1 MAESITAIVT
11 ALGFP
16 SVESFIALILL
27 AGAIIGAIVVIV
39 TIRPL
44 LEMFPYAYPNA
55 RVRARV
61 GRLFSEKQITEII
74 ESDNVDEVQNYLR
87 GFPEYAKYV
96 DQYPLEKALDAQLAE
111 TYDLVARIAPGD
123 IRDVF
128 RALLKKWDIRNIKS
142 LITAKEVGLDSEK
155 TMELIIPFGDLK
167 EDLGRLSEVNTIT
180 DIITGLE
187 GTDYAQILED
197 ALPAYESSQM
207 VLPLEAALDKYYL
220 ENLLKAS
227 SNPADDNSSLIHTYI
242 GSQVDVTN
250 LKIILR
256 AKVDGLKYDD
266 ISPYMISNGYQ
277 IRDWKL
283 KDLMEAED
291 VAAVV
296 SSMEGTD
303 YSPILSEALNKY
315 NQTGSIAAFEKDLDA
330 YLTKMA
336 RNFAVKKPFGAGP
349 MIGFLNRKENE
360 VRNLKVI
367 ARGKREDNFPVS
379 MIKEM
384 LI

>member
-16 SVESFIALILL
+16 SVEAFIAVLL
-27 AGAIIGAIVVIV
+27 LGGAIIGAIVVIA

-44 LEMFPYAYPNA
+44 LDLFPYAYPNA

-61 GRLFSEKQITEII
+61 GRLFSEKQLSEIL
-74 ESDNVDEVQNYLR
+74 ESDNLDEVQNYLR
-87 GFPEYAKYV
+87 GFPEYAQYV
-96 DQYPLEKALDAQLAE
+96 DKYPLEKALDAQLAD

-123 IRDVF
+123 IKPVF

-142 LITAKEVGLDSEK
+142 VITAKEVGLNSEK
-155 TMELIIPFGDLK
+155 TMELLIPFGDLK
-167 EDLGRLSEVNTIT
+167 DDLGQLSEVNSVT
-180 DIITGLE
+180 DIITALE
-187 GTDYAQILED
+187 GTDYAKILED
-197 ALPAYESSQM
+197 ALPAYQNTQM

-220 ENLLKAS
+220 ENLLRAS
-227 SNPADDNSSLIHTYI
+227 ANPADDNSSLVHTYI

-291 VAAVV
+291 VSAVV
-296 SSMEGTD
+296 SAMEGTD
-303 YSPILSEALNKY
+303 YAPILSEALNGY
-315 NQTGSIAAFEKDLDA
+315 TQTGSIAPFEKDLDS

-367 ARGKREDNFPVS
+367 ARGKREVNFPAA

-384 LI
+384 LV

>member
-1 MAESITAIVT
+1 MVESITAIVT

-16 SVESFIALILL
+16 SVESFIGILLL

-44 LEMFPYAYPNA
+44 LDMFPYAYPNA

-61 GRLFSEKQITEII
+61 GRLFSEKQISEII
-74 ESDNVDEVQNYLR
+74 ESDDMEEVQNYLR

-96 DQYPLEKALDAQLAE
+96 DQYSLEKALDTQLAE

-123 IRDVF
+123 IQNVF

-142 LITAKEVGLDSEK
+142 LITAKEVGLSSEE
-155 TMELIIPFGDLK
+155 TMELLIPFGDLK
-167 EDLGRLSEVNTIT
+167 DDLGRLSEVNNIT

-187 GTDYAQILED
+187 GTVYSQILED
-197 ALPAYESSQM
+197 ALPAYESTKM

-220 ENLLKAS
+220 ENILKAS
-227 SNPADDNSSLIHTYI
+227 SNPSDENSSLIHTYV
-242 GSQVDVTN
+242 GSQVDITN

-291 VAAVV
+291 VNAVI

-303 YSPILSEALNKY
+303 YSPVLSDALSKY
-315 NQTGSIAAFEKDLDA
+315 GQTGSISVFEKDLDI

-336 RNFAVKKPFGAGP
+336 KNFALKKPFGAGP

-360 VRNLKVI
+360 IKNLKVI
-367 ARGKREDNFPVS
+367 ARGKREANFSASV
-379 MIKEM
+379 IKEM
-384 LI
+384 LV

>member
-1 MAESITAIVT
+1 MVESITAIVT

-16 SVESFIALILL
+16 SVEAFIAVLL
-27 AGAIIGAIVVIV
+27 LGGAIIGAIVVIV

-44 LEMFPYAYPNA
+44 LDLFPYAYPNA

-61 GRLFSEKQITEII
+61 GRLFSEKQLSEIL
-74 ESDNVDEVQNYLR
+74 ESDNLDEVQNYLR
-87 GFPEYAKYV
+87 GFPEYAQYV
-96 DQYPLEKALDAQLAE
+96 DKYPLEKALDAQLAD

-123 IRDVF
+123 IKPVF

-142 LITAKEVGLDSEK
+142 VITAKEVGLNSEK
-155 TMELIIPFGDLK
+155 TMELLIPFGDLK
-167 EDLGRLSEVNTIT
+167 DDLGQLSEVNSVT
-180 DIITGLE
+180 DIITALE
-187 GTDYAQILED
+187 GTDYAKVLED
-197 ALPAYESSQM
+197 ALPAYQNTQM

-220 ENLLKAS
+220 ENLLRAS
-227 SNPADDNSSLIHTYI
+227 ANPADDNSSLVHIYI
-242 GSQVDVTN
+242 GSQVDITN

-291 VAAVV
+291 VSAVV
-296 SSMEGTD
+296 SAMEGTD
-303 YSPILSEALNKY
+303 YAPILSEALNGY
-315 NQTGSIAAFEKDLDA
+315 TQTGSIASFEKDLDI

-360 VRNLKVI
+360 IRNLKVI
-367 ARGKREDNFPVS
+367 ARGKREANFPAA

-384 LI
+384 LV

>member
-1 MAESITAIVT
+1 MDESITAIVT
-11 ALGFP
+11 SLGFP
-16 SVESFIALILL
+16 SVESFIAILL
-27 AGAIIGAIVVIV
+27 LVGAVIGAIVVIA

-44 LEMFPYAYPNA
+44 LSMFPYAYPNA
-55 RVRARV
+55 RIRARV
-61 GRLFSEKQITEII
+61 GQLFSEKQLSEIL
-74 ESDNVDEVQNYLR
+74 ESDNQNEVQNYLR

-96 DQYPLEKALDAQLAE
+96 DQYPLEKALDTQLADS
-111 TYDLVARIAPGD
+111 YDLVARIAPGD

-142 LITAKEVGLDSEK
+142 IITAKEAGLSSEK
-155 TMELIIPFGDLK
+155 TMELLIPFGDLK
-167 EDLGRLSEVNTIT
+167 DEMGRLSEVNSVT
-180 DIITGLE
+180 DIITALE
-187 GTDYAQILED
+187 GTEYAQILED
-197 ALPAYESSQM
+197 ALPAYQNSQM
-207 VLPLEAALDKYYL
+207 VLPLEAALDKHYM
-220 ENLLKAS
+220 ENLLVAS
-227 SNPADDNSSLIHTYI
+227 ANPYDENTSIIHTYV
-242 GSQVDVTN
+242 GSQVDATN

-256 AKVDGLKYDD
+256 SKVDGLKYDD

-277 IRDWKL
+277 LRDWKL

-291 VAAVV
+291 VGAVV
-296 SSMEGTD
+296 SAMEGTD
-303 YSPILSEALNKY
+303 YAPILSEALTEY
-315 NQTGSIAAFEKDLDA
+315 NQTGSVAPFEKDLDT

-336 RNFAVKKPFGAGP
+336 RNFAVKQPFGAGP

-367 ARGKREDNFPVS
+367 ARGKRENNFPVA

>member
-1 MAESITAIVT
+1 MAEDITAIVT

-16 SVESFIALILL
+16 SVEAFTAVLLL
-27 AGAIIGAIVVIV
+27 AGVIIGAIVVIA

-44 LEMFPYAYPNA
+44 LDLFPYAYPNA

-61 GRLFSEKQITEII
+61 GRLFSEKQLSEIL
-74 ESDNVDEVQNYLR
+74 ESDNLDEVQNYLR
-87 GFPEYAKYV
+87 GFPEYAQYV
-96 DQYPLEKALDAQLAE
+96 DKYPLEKALDTQLAD

-123 IRDVF
+123 IKGVF

-142 LITAKEVGLDSEK
+142 VITAKEVGLNSEK
-155 TMELIIPFGDLK
+155 TMELLIPFGDLK
-167 EDLGRLSEVNTIT
+167 DDLGQLSEVNSVT
-180 DIITGLE
+180 DIITALE
-187 GTDYAQILED
+187 GTDYAKILED
-197 ALPAYESSQM
+197 ALPAYQNTQM

-220 ENLLKAS
+220 ENLLRAS
-227 SNPADDNSSLIHTYI
+227 ANPADDNSSLVHTYI

-291 VAAVV
+291 VSAVV
-296 SSMEGTD
+296 SAMEGTD
-303 YSPILSEALNKY
+303 YAPILSEALNGY
-315 NQTGSIAAFEKDLDA
+315 NQTGSVASFEKDLDI

-360 VRNLKVI
+360 IRNLKVI
-367 ARGKREDNFPVS
+367 ARGKREVNFPAA

-384 LI
+384 LV

>member
-1 MAESITAIVT
+1 MAENITAIVT

-16 SVESFIALILL
+16 SVEAFLAVLLL
-27 AGAIIGAIVVIV
+27 AGAIIGAIVVIA

-44 LEMFPYAYPNA
+44 LDLFPYAYPNA

-61 GRLFSEKQITEII
+61 GRLFSEKQLSEIL
-74 ESDNVDEVQNYLR
+74 ESDNLDEVQNYLR
-87 GFPEYAKYV
+87 GFPEYAQYV
-96 DQYPLEKALDAQLAE
+96 DKYPLEKALDAQLAD

-123 IRDVF
+123 IKPVF

-142 LITAKEVGLDSEK
+142 VITAKEVGLNSEK
-155 TMELIIPFGDLK
+155 TMELLIPFGDLK
-167 EDLGRLSEVNTIT
+167 DDLGRLSEVNSVT
-180 DIITGLE
+180 DIITALE
-187 GTDYAQILED
+187 GTDYAPILED
-197 ALPAYESSQM
+197 ALPAYQNTQM

-220 ENLLKAS
+220 ENLLRAS
-227 SNPADDNSSLIHTYI
+227 ANPADDNSSLVHTYI

-291 VAAVV
+291 VSAVV
-296 SSMEGTD
+296 SAMEGTD
-303 YSPILSEALNKY
+303 YAPILSEALNGY
-315 NQTGSIAAFEKDLDA
+315 TQTGSIASFEKDLDA

-367 ARGKREDNFPVS
+367 ARGKRELNFPAAR
-379 MIKEM
+379 IKEM
-384 LI
+384 LV